1 MKKFNINAPICALL
15 LIPVSLYAQED
26 QAMDKKWNFGFHL
39 GSDQY
44 FASKPKPNTHNYK
57 LENTYSYKA
66 GIFAERNLM
75 KKKLY

>member
-1 MKKFNINAPICALL
+1 M
-15 LIPVSLYAQED
+15 E
-26 QAMDKKWNFGFHL
+26 FGFHL